1 MLFARHLKPPCMHQP
16 DHFLHGIQR
25 LALRATL
32 HEANRIESWHDWFPI
47 TLDEHHLIWRHIPQ
61 RFTTPFFADLLSQQ
75 SPTHR
80 QVCLT
85 PLDHLPH
92 LPATPAPAAF
102 IFHTSRCGST
112 LLTQMLATLPQCIAI
127 SEAPIIDVCLR
138 ASPATMRA
146 DQQLA
151 LLRYVILALGQRRQQ
166 ESACIIK
173 LDCWHLP
180 YLPMLRAAFPDTP
193 CWFLYREPQAVL
205 ASHQRQRGPQM
216 VPGMIFPQQ
225 LPTAGTPLA
234 AGDLDGYCIQVLA
247 LLFQSALGQCSAH
260 PATLHLLNYQQ
271 LPHAV
276 WQQFL
281 PQLGIHPEPDQLA
294 ALQARAGFHAKQQG
308 TPFAGDASST
318 LSAAST
324 DLLQSLV
331 LPQYQKL
338 EQQRICACNALL

>member
-1 MLFARHLKPPCMHQP
+1 MHQP

-32 HEANRIESWHDWFPI
+32 RDANCIENWCDWFPI
-47 TLDEHHLIWRHIPQ
+47 TLDDHHLIWRYIPQ

-75 SPTHR
+75 APDQR
-80 QVCLT
+80 QVCRT
-85 PLDHLPH
+85 PLDHLPP
-92 LPATPAPAAF
+92 LPPVPAPAAF

-112 LLTQMLATLPQCIAI
+112 LLTQMLATLPQCIAV

-138 ASPATMRA
+138 ATPATLDDSAR
-146 DQQLA
+146 LA
-151 LLRYVILALGQRRQQ
+151 LLRYVIQALGQRRQQ

-180 YLPMLRAAFPDTP
+180 YLPLLRAAFPATP

-225 LPTAGTPLA
+225 LPGATPPLA
-234 AGDLDGYCIQVLA
+234 AGDLDGYAIQVLA
-247 LLFQSALGQCSAH
+247 QLFQSALDQHSAD
-260 PATLHLLNYQQ
+260 PASLHLLNYQQ
-271 LPHAV
+271 LPQAV

-281 PQLGIHPEPDQLA
+281 PQLGVLPDPAQLVT
-294 ALQARAGFHAKQQG
+294 LQARAGFHAKQQG
-308 TPFAGDASST
+308 TLFAGDAGSN
-318 LSAAST
+318 LSAASLH
-324 DLLQSLV
+324 LLQTRV

-338 EQQRICACNALL
+338 EQQRRSASNALL